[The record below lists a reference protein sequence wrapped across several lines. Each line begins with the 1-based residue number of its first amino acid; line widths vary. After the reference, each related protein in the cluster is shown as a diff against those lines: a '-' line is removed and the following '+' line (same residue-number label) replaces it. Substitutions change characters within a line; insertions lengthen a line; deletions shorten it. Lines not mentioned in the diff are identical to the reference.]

1 MHQMVF
7 EISMIVALCATG
19 LSAAVMLWNGVSVW
33 GIALRSLIGGGV
45 VFFVTFFG
53 AHLVGRSVLAE
64 LAREE
69 MERKKEEE
77 EKRREMVE
85 HGDDTPIPRGF
96 VGSTE
101 TTDPTDGNTTAGE
114 SPATDG
120 PGTDSQTVEAPAA
133 DARNAANETSDAA
146 DVAKAA

>member
-33 GIALRSLIGGGV
+33 GIAFRCLIGGGV

-69 MERKKEEE
+69 MERKKGEE
-77 EKRREMVE
+77 EKRREMLE
-85 HGDDTPIPRGF
+85 HGDDTPIPPGF
-96 VGSTE
+96 VGFSDTRDSRDG
-101 TTDPTDGNTTAGE
+101 TTKAGDK
-114 SPATDG
+114 PAAGG
-120 PGTDSQTVEAPAA
+120 PGSDSQTVEAPAA
-133 DARNAANETSDAA
+133 DARNAANETSDA